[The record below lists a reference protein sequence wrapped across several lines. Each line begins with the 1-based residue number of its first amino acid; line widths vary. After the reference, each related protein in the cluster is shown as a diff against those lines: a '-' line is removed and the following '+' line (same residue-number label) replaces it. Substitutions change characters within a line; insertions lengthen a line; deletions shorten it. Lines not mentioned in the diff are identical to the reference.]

1 MANIINDDVKLLAIN
16 KSSTAEKF
24 LSIKETLATR
34 DLPSYGNNLP
44 AGVAITESNYK
55 EKHRVI
61 GAEEIEK
68 AVHSLNEHIKEIK
81 RELHFNIDKGSGQTV
96 ITVIDSV
103 TNEVVRQIPN
113 EEAVNVARRLVEGSD
128 ISLLSEYS

>member
-1 MANIINDDVKLLAIN
+1 MANIINDDVKLLAVN

-44 AGVAITESNYK
+44 AGLAISEPEYD
-55 EKHRVI
+55 EKQRDI
-61 GAEEIEK
+61 GADEIEE
-68 AVHSLNEHIKEIK
+68 AVHSLNEHIKGIK

-96 ITVIDSV
+96 ITVIDSE

-113 EEAVNVARRLVEGSD
+113 EEAVKVARRLVEGAD